1 MTLQQRATS
10 LGFVAVSLL
19 AASLAI
25 SACGPGPAPP
35 STATPIPPTPAP
47 TVAPTPA
54 PTPPP
59 ATALG
64 DTQTRRADQMTLVYV
79 PAGQFQMGSDLVE
92 GRYARQLC
100 KQYSGPVAI
109 SVCQPAVFANEQPAH
124 SVTLHDFWIDR
135 TEVTNAMYQRCEA
148 AGACA
153 PPEKPSSYAR
163 PSYYGNSAYAAYPV
177 IWVNWQQ
184 AADYCRWAGGRLPTE
199 AEWEYAARGP
209 HSWVFPWGD
218 EFDGTRLNYCDA
230 SCATGLLD
238 EAIDDGYPET
248 APVGEFPKGVSWCG
262 ALDMAGNVREWVAD
276 WFAPYTL
283 QPQVNP
289 TGPRSG
295 KSRIPRGGS
304 WLDRPDDV
312 RSANR
317 GENTPDYTRHKV
329 GFRCVVDVTQP

>member
-1 MTLQQRATS
+1 MIPKPWPIP
-10 LGFVAVSLL
+10 LGFIALSLL
-19 AASLAI
+19 AASLAV
-25 SACGPGPAPP
+25 SACAPR
-35 STATPIPPTPAP
+35 PTPAP
-47 TVAPTPA
+47 SATATPL
-54 PTPPP
+54 PPP
-59 ATALG
+59 APALG
-64 DTQTRRADQMTLVYV
+64 ATQTRRADQMTLVYV
-79 PAGQFQMGSDLVE
+79 PAGQFQMGSDLDE
-92 GRYARQLC
+92 GHYARQLC
-100 KQYSGPVAI
+100 KQTSGALAI
-109 SVCQPAVFANEQPAH
+109 SVCQPSVFANEQPAH
-124 SVTLHDFWIDR
+124 TVTLHDFWIDR

-153 PPEKPSSYAR
+153 PPEKPSSYTR

-184 AADYCRWAGGRLPTE
+184 AADYCQWAGGRLPTE

-209 HSWVFPWGD
+209 HSWVFPWGN
-218 EFDGTRLNYCDA
+218 EFDGARLNYCDA

-238 EAIDDGYPET
+238 ETVDDGYPET
-248 APVGEFPKGVSWCG
+248 APVGAFPKGVSWCG

-276 WFAPYTL
+276 WFAPYTA
-283 QPQVNP
+283 QPQVDP
-289 TGPRSG
+289 AGPRSG

-317 GENTPDYTRHKV
+317 GENAPDYTRHKV